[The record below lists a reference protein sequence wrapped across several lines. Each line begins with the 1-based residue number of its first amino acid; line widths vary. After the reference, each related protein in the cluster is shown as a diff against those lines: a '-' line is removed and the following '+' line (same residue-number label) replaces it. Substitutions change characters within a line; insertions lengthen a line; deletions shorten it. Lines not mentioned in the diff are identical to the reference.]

1 MQVSRWSLVVSLGV
15 TRSQLG
21 IAKLNDLGAVQATNA
36 LGMVVGVKSVVLS
49 NSYEV
54 YRSLWHCT
62 SRQMVARRLSMES
75 SRLQL
80 KITSFPKSSKIGEQ
94 GRFERPVT
102 SRASYPQS
110 VQVNEYRPTK
120 TDREHASSTR
130 ALHNVSRTPG

>member
-54 YRSLWHCT
+54 YRSL
-62 SRQMVARRLSMES
+62 
-75 SRLQL
+75 
-80 KITSFPKSSKIGEQ
+80 
-94 GRFERPVT
+94 
-102 SRASYPQS
+102 
-110 VQVNEYRPTK
+110 
-120 TDREHASSTR
+120 
-130 ALHNVSRTPG
+130 